1 MARLLVCL
9 TSLLVLTGCGSAA
22 RADWSRG
29 PYTSASQ
36 EFQRDQ
42 YECRRDALRLAP
54 VPSSTGAESYG
65 VTGPRGDT
73 YTVRQSGL
81 GAGVQSAGA
90 SMGAGIQQRRILEE
104 CLRAR
109 GWTTS
114 LDAPAQATAT
124 TSPSAAARPKEPV
137 EVREAIARAKAERYQ
152 QLDQLDA
159 PSRPT
164 TRPPITTAPS
174 LARSEPWFRGASGPV
189 EWEVTA
195 IEQNRNAG
203 ETLIHWTYE
212 VVLRDREGLGLQFE
226 TMELAS
232 EGPRTRTA
240 PRSYPFRRRLDP
252 RGGIRYQDS
261 Y

>member
-1 MARLLVCL
+1 
-9 TSLLVLTGCGSAA
+9 
-22 RADWSRG
+22 
-29 PYTSASQ
+29 
-36 EFQRDQ
+36 
-42 YECRRDALRLAP
+42 
-54 VPSSTGAESYG
+54 
-65 VTGPRGDT
+65 
-73 YTVRQSGL
+73 
-81 GAGVQSAGA
+81 
-90 SMGAGIQQRRILEE
+90 
-104 CLRAR
+104 
-109 GWTTS
+109 
-114 LDAPAQATAT
+114 
-124 TSPSAAARPKEPV
+124 
-137 EVREAIARAKAERYQ
+137 
-152 QLDQLDA
+152 
-159 PSRPT
+159 
-164 TRPPITTAPS
+164 
-174 LARSEPWFRGASGPV
+174 V